1 MNPQEA
7 QLSYPF
13 GEALPTPG
21 HTLEV
26 ATDVR
31 WVRMGLPFALDH
43 INLWL
48 LRDEVDG
55 QPGWTAVDCGIAI
68 EASRKQWNQLFAQA
82 LDGLPILRVLV
93 THMHPD
99 HFGLAHWLCER
110 WSAPLW
116 ISQGEFDAAQ
126 HALGANIG
134 FGGDAA
140 AAFYAE
146 HGLTDP
152 QAQDQVRRR
161 SHFYASMVDGS
172 PRRYHRLQ
180 HGERVEIGGRS
191 WQTVLG
197 QGHSPEHMA
206 LHCEDAQ
213 LLISGDMLLPR
224 ISTNVSVYPMLPDAN
239 PLKLFLESLERLDA
253 LPAQTLVLPS
263 HGKPFHGLRE
273 RVAQLKAHHAAR
285 LADVLRVCAE
295 RPHSAFELLPL
306 MFGRALDAHQT
317 TFAMG
322 EAVAHLHLLWKQGQL
337 ERAQGADGVLRFA
350 TPG

>member
-1 MNPQEA
+1 M
-7 QLSYPF
+7 
-13 GEALPTPG
+13 
-21 HTLEV
+21 
-26 ATDVR
+26 
-31 WVRMGLPFALDH
+31 
-43 INLWL
+43 
-48 LRDEVDG
+48 
-55 QPGWTAVDCGIAI
+55 
-68 EASRKQWNQLFAQA
+68 
-82 LDGLPILRVLV
+82 
-93 THMHPD
+93 
-99 HFGLAHWLCER
+99 
-110 WSAPLW
+110 
-116 ISQGEFDAAQ
+116 
-126 HALGANIG
+126 
-134 FGGDAA
+134 
-140 AAFYAE
+140 
-146 HGLTDP
+146 
-152 QAQDQVRRR
+152 RRR

-180 HGERVEIGGRS
+180 HGERIEIGGRS

-197 QGHSPEHMA
+197 EGHSPEHMA

-350 TPG
+350 IPG